1 MEVLDVSDWTF
12 VIDDCLELF
21 LVKGIPSMESLS
33 LLEVLLCKLDE
44 DEEEVVFRGTVSV
57 RSSVFLSGD
66 VTEPVFF
73 AKLGEFVMSLE
84 KLGRDFSVAA
94 LPLDLLRA
102 VGDEGKF
109 SLGFNGSMSDIFEIV
124 ELFLDVSDFLPT
136 IGVRSKKDIYR

>member
-12 VIDDCLELF
+12 VIDDFLELF

-57 RSSVFLSGD
+57 RSSDVLSGD
-66 VTEPVFF
+66 ITEPVFF

-84 KLGRDFSVAA
+84 KLGRDFSVAES
-94 LPLDLLRA
+94 PLDLVRA
-102 VGDEGKF
+102 LVDEGKF
-109 SLGFNGSMSDIFEIV
+109 SLGFNGSMSDTFEIV